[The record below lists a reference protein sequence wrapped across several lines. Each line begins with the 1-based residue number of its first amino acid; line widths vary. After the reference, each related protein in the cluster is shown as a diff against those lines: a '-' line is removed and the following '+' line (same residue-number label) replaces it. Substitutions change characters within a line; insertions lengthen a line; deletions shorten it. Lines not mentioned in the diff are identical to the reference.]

1 MRCFMLGR
9 RFGRL
14 LQFGSVMLA
23 LGLLAAISPA
33 RAIEI
38 RLAEPTDPTITF
50 VELSGSIVRGDAQKV
65 QAFLSQLPK
74 ERQIAVRLDSPG
86 GLIDEAL
93 RIGRHL
99 HANHIRTYVTGRS
112 TQCLSACALAF
123 LGGRDLSGQTF
134 RVKGSDSP
142 LGFHGFRRVVP
153 DKEFTVA
160 DMHEAVATT
169 QRVILSIADYL
180 TSVDADIEFMSL
192 MLEKPSTEMNYLSN
206 EKATSIG
213 VHVWVEATGRL
224 VPPFGPQ
231 TRSSRR
237 R

>member
-1 MRCFMLGR
+1 MLHGR
-9 RFGRL
+9 Y
-14 LQFGSVMLA
+14 A
-23 LGLLAAISPA
+23 ILGLVLAVAAGPA
-33 RAIEI
+33 AAVEI
-38 RLAEPTDPTITF
+38 KLAEPADPNLVL
-50 VELSGSIVRGDAQKV
+50 VELSGSLVRGDALKV

-74 ERQIAVRLDSPG
+74 GRQIAVRLDSPG
-86 GLIDEAL
+86 GLVEEAL

-99 HANHIRTYVTGRS
+99 HANHIRTYVTGRGAH
-112 TQCLSACALAF
+112 CLSACALAF

-134 RVKGSDSP
+134 RVKGSESR

-206 EKATSIG
+206 EKATSVG
-213 VHVWVEATGRL
+213 VHVLNETAGRL
-224 VPPFGPQ
+224 IAPFGPQ
-231 TRSSRR
+231 TRGVPSR
-237 R
+237 